1 MSFLFTAQKI
11 FSGEIK
17 NHLLMFLSKKS
28 DAYQG
33 QYDIANSIAK
43 VRKAF
48 VALLVVKLSMLVDR
62 AFL

>member
-17 NHLLMFLSKKS
+17 TPLLMFLSKKS

-48 VALLVVKLSMLVDR
+48 VALLVVK
-62 AFL
+62 

>member
-1 MSFLFTAQKI
+1 
-11 FSGEIK
+11 
-17 NHLLMFLSKKS
+17 MFLSKKS

-62 AFL
+62 TFYRWLQRFTFLDLLAQVS